1 MLVEQLDHTGQ
12 LLHSALDE
20 VPGGCQVR
28 LHECL
33 QLVTSGVLP
42 AVLAA
47 ADLAELPVRWQA
59 AQPASALLS
68 WFEGS
73 AHAG

>member
-1 MLVEQLDHTGQ
+1 MLLEQLDHTGQ

-28 LHECL
+28 LYECL
-33 QLVTSGVLP
+33 QLITSGVLP
-42 AVLAA
+42 AVLTA
-47 ADLAELPVRWQA
+47 ADLAELPVRRQT
-59 AQPASALLS
+59 AQPASTLLS
-68 WFEGS
+68 WF